1 MPVIMTEINVKEL
14 LRTHRIE
21 IDMLD
26 RQIIAL
32 LGRRYEIVNEVG
44 KLKAANKVPPVQT
57 DRMKEVL
64 DHVGELAKKNGL
76 SPEFIQELYSK
87 MIDHAHELEFTYQE
101 DGEYE

>member
-1 MPVIMTEINVKEL
+1 MTEINVKEL

-32 LGRRYEIVNEVG
+32 LGRRFEIVNEVG
-44 KLKAANKVPPVQT
+44 KLKAEHNVSPVQT

-76 SPEFIQELYSK
+76 SPEFVQELYSK
-87 MIDHAHELEFTYQE
+87 MIDHAHVLEFTYQE

>member
-44 KLKAANKVPPVQT
+44 KLKAENKVSPVQT
-57 DRMKEVL
+57 DRMQEVL

-76 SPEFIQELYSK
+76 SPEFVQELYSK
-87 MIDHAHELEFTYQE
+87 MIDHAHTLEFTYQE